1 MSEEI
6 RPSVGEEIA
15 SSISHGFALLASIA
29 ALPVLVVSALRQHDP
44 WHVVGVSIFGATLI
58 VLYAASTL
66 YHATRTPRAK
76 RILRVFD
83 HGAIYLV
90 IAGSYTPFTLGV
102 LRGPWGWSLL
112 VAIWALALTGIALK
126 AGLGFRF
133 PKLSTA
139 LYLLMGWLVVLAIR
153 PLLARMSTAGLLW
166 LLSGGLCY
174 TLGVLFYAWKRL
186 RYAHFIWHLFVF
198 GGSVCHFFAILWHAK

>member
-1 MSEEI
+1 MSEELP
-6 RPSVGEEIA
+6 PSAGEEIA

-29 ALPVLVVSALRQHDP
+29 ALPVLVVSALRRHDP
-44 WHVVGVSIFGATLI
+44 WQVVGVSIFGATLI

-66 YHATRTPRAK
+66 YHATRAPRAK
-76 RILRVFD
+76 RALRVLD
-83 HGAIYLV
+83 HSAIYLV

-126 AGLGFRF
+126 AGFGFRF

-153 PLLARMSTAGLLW
+153 PLLARMSAAGLLW

-174 TLGVLFYAWKRL
+174 TFGVVFYAWDRL
-186 RYAHFIWHLFVF
+186 RYSHLIWHLFVF
-198 GGSVCHFFAILWHAK
+198 GGSACHFFAILWYAK